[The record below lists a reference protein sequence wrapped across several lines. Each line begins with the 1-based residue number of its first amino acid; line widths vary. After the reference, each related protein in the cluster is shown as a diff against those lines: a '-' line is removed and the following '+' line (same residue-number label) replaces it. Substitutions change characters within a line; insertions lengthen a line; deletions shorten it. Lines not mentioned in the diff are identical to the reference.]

1 MHMHLC
7 VRTCLCILVGHG
19 GSGRQR
25 IMGLMPG
32 EIMTLSNR
40 ILGNGTIVALEKMM
54 SSSRFGCHLE
64 PLVSW
69 RVAALT

>member
-1 MHMHLC
+1 
-7 VRTCLCILVGHG
+7 
-19 GSGRQR
+19 
-25 IMGLMPG
+25 MGLMPG